1 MDDRRRTTD
10 DGQQTTEDGRQTT
23 HGTRD
28 EITPLAL
35 PLVERSVAHI
45 ARRLRSASHTEWTPF
60 LCGTL
65 AVDCATLLDRSDRA
79 AEPGGLSRDELLG
92 LAARALSTGNK
103 AALHA
108 FDMHDGT
115 TRPNGYAVGYPA
127 LAALMLGDALPPE
140 VVRETNRRLLEAA
153 DWYLGW
159 RPFSGIYYDTKAE
172 ETAWEVIIPVL
183 AQAVAPDHPHRR
195 PWYEKAR
202 EMVLNAYSRECDA
215 HDRVT
220 RFDGIPLADLIH
232 TANVL
237 PDFTVQNHE
246 GFNPCYQMCNNQY
259 AAPWYAA
266 RRFLG
271 GVPDWFTWNWAGLH
285 EVSKRL
291 LLRDGRTLWPSA
303 NDYWPQTHV
312 GFANYHALM
321 ADALGCGVSLWALRK
336 CLRLALDEQT
346 RNGDGALYSRRCP
359 NLPLGWHA
367 QFTSFACIALW
378 FAPYAR
384 APRLTDEEALA
395 QTQGALISNDSD
407 FIVQNRGPLAS
418 SFSWTPVYGRGQAF
432 GMVQPA
438 DDSAW
443 TEAWTSIPNLVGSVR
458 LTPEARREIKPCS
471 PDGYISHHRVRT
483 CDPLELVGRR
493 KDHQQGTAGDAV
505 WSLGR
510 LLDDEGDVLHVVGLI
525 ASPAGALHV
534 ERFVRYGQ
542 KNRVAGAE
550 TLNYHLV
557 NEPVDREGFVVE
569 WTGGREIVRTG
580 DWSLSDPGDT
590 LVLDEKLALVRLAGN
605 TVLRAAQARPERE
618 RNGIGPKRPWRLR
631 VWGERC
637 GPALAPGYAVLAEQV
652 TLFLPARSVAQARDL
667 ARAVRAEI
675 SPLGEVR
682 LRLDLPEWRAEYRLE
697 CGSRMSFASV

>member
-1 MDDRRRTTD
+1 MTAY
-10 DGQQTTEDGRQTT
+10 DGR
-23 HGTRD
+23 D
-28 EITPLAL
+28 DVASLAL
-35 PLVERSVAHI
+35 PLAERSIVHI
-45 ARRLRSASHTEWTPF
+45 ARQLRTAPEREWTPF

-65 AVDCATLLDRSDRA
+65 ALDCATLAERPAGARA
-79 AEPGGLSRDELLG
+79 GEGLSRDELVD
-92 LAARALSTGNK
+92 LAARCLRMANK
-103 AALHA
+103 APLHLP
-108 FDMHDGT
+108 DMHDGT
-115 TRPNGYAVGYPA
+115 VRPNGYAVGYPA
-127 LAALMLGDALPPE
+127 LAARMLGDALPADLL
-140 VVRETNRRLLEAA
+140 RETNRRLLDAA

-159 RPFSGIYYDTKAE
+159 RPLSGIYYDTKAE
-172 ETAWEVIIPVL
+172 ETAWEVVIPVM
-183 AQAVAPDHPHRR
+183 AQIIAPDHPHRR
-195 PWYEKAR
+195 AWHEKAR

-215 HDRVT
+215 CDRAT

-259 AAPWYAA
+259 AAPWYAL

-271 GVPDWFTWNWAGLH
+271 GVPDWFAWNWAGLH

-303 NDYWPQTHV
+303 DDYWPQTHI

-321 ADALGCGVSLWALRK
+321 AEALGCGVSLWALRRS
-336 CLRLALDEQT
+336 LRLALDEQT
-346 RNGDGALYSRRCP
+346 RNGDGSLYSRRCP
-359 NLPLGWHA
+359 ELSPGWQA

-395 QTQGALISNDSD
+395 QTQGTLVSNDSD
-407 FIVQNRGPLAS
+407 FVVQNRGPLAS
-418 SFSWTPVYGRGQAF
+418 VFSWTPVYGRGQAF

-458 LTPEARREIKPCS
+458 LAPEAPREIKPCS
-471 PDGYISHHRVRT
+471 PDGYISHYRVRT
-483 CDPLELVGRR
+483 CDPGELVGHR
-493 KDHQQGTAGDAV
+493 KDHLQGAAGDAV

-525 ASPAGALHV
+525 ASPAGAVHL
-534 ERFVRYGQ
+534 ERLIRYGQ
-542 KNRVAGAE
+542 KNAAVGAE

-557 NEPVDREGFVVE
+557 NEPVDREGFLVE
-569 WTGGREIVRTG
+569 WFGGRELVRAG
-580 DWSLSDPGDT
+580 DWRLPEPGDV
-590 LVLDEKLALVRLAGN
+590 LVFDEKLALVRLAGN
-605 TVLRAAQARPERE
+605 TTLRAAQARPERA

-631 VWGERC
+631 VWGERSD
-637 GPALAPGYAVLAEQV
+637 PAPAPGYAVLAEQV
-652 TLFLPARSVAQARDL
+652 TLFLPARSLAEARE
-667 ARAVRAEI
+667 RADGVRVEL
-675 SPLGEVR
+675 SPLGAVR
-682 LRLDLPEWRAEYRLE
+682 VLLNLPDWRAEYRIE
-697 CGSRMSFASV
+697 CGARLSFTAP